1 MGGLHLL
8 YSSRNSV
15 LAIETYN
22 TPTGYSFMDLFC
34 AVWFGYKMAACY
46 KSCVR
51 NTVSNLILRYATT
64 GMFCR
69 MPLLLCPYARES
81 RPWGIWL
88 LTPESGHAQEQY
100 KRDILYI
107 GSGAGRMQ
115 NTIYYPCYCN
125 TSGQFV
131 FSCTVRCHNT
141 CVNSLKTCT
150 WSTHN
155 EMRESD

>member
-1 MGGLHLL
+1 VGGLHLL

-15 LAIETYN
+15 LATETYN

-46 KSCVR
+46 KSCVWD
-51 NTVSNLILRYATT
+51 TASNVMLRYATT

-69 MPLLLCPYARES
+69 MPLLLCPCARES
-81 RPWGIWL
+81 RPWGMWL
-88 LTPESGHAQEQY
+88 LTRDSGHAQEQY

-125 TSGQFV
+125 MSGQFV
-131 FSCTVRCHNT
+131 FSCTVS
-141 CVNSLKTCT
+141 SLKTCT

-155 EMRESD
+155 EMRELCL